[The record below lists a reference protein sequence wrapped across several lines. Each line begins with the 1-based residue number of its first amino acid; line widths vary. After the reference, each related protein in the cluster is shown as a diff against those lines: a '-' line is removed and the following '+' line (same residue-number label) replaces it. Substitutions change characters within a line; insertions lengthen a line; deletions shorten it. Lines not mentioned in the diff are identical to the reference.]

1 MEDKNKEFITE
12 MDIIVSKL
20 AAAYLTK
27 IYISEC
33 TAFSDKTC
41 VAGGFEDFYFTA
53 RDAESKYRRYRI
65 GGEEQY

>member
-33 TAFSDKTC
+33 TGFSDKTC
-41 VAGGFEDFYFTA
+41 VAVAFEDFYFTA

>member
-1 MEDKNKEFITE
+1 MEDKNKEFITK
-12 MDIIVSKL
+12 MDIIASKL
-20 AAAYLTK
+20 AAK

-33 TAFSDKTC
+33 TGFSDKIC
-41 VAGGFEDFYFTA
+41 VAGAFEDFYFTA

>member
-1 MEDKNKEFITE
+1 
-12 MDIIVSKL
+12 MDIIASKL

-33 TAFSDKTC
+33 TGFSDKIC
-41 VAGGFEDFYFTA
+41 VAGAFEDFYFTA

>member
-12 MDIIVSKL
+12 MDIIASKL

-33 TAFSDKTC
+33 TGFSDKTC
-41 VAGGFEDFYFTA
+41 VAGAFEDFYFTA
-53 RDAESKYRRYRI
+53 RDAESEYRRYRI
-65 GGEEQY
+65 GGKEQY